1 MGCRG
6 CGQRAQAQAAQQ
18 LQAMG
23 VPTAPGAGDVVVE
36 YVGLKMGG
44 FTVVGQGSKRAYIF
58 GASPANRQNVVD
70 ACDVAALVANPEFRV
85 VLNPG
90 VVPDRQVEIGMNN
103 PQSAAFGLAG
113 PRV

>member
-1 MGCRG
+1 MT
-6 CGQRAQAQAAQQ
+6 QQ

-23 VPTAPGAGDVVVE
+23 VPLAPGAGDVVVE

-44 FTVVGQGSKRAYIF
+44 FTVVGQGTKRAYIF
-58 GASPANRQNVVD
+58 GASPANRQNAVD

-85 VLNPG
+85 VANPG
-90 VVPDRQVEIGMNN
+90 VVPARQVEIGMEN
-103 PQSAAFGLAG
+103 PRSAAFGLAG